1 MDKKSTGPYQHYERP
16 TKKRGSQDRQPRGSA
31 RWIAVIVILAVI
43 LIALIPAVHRLASNH
58 SQKAEEVQTL
68 KKVSSSSAKS
78 SKEKKT
84 SSSSAKKSSSQSS
97 SSSSSSSSKET
108 TPKTYTVQTGD
119 TLTSI
124 AEQYGMTVD
133 QLARLNNLEDSSNVN
148 IGQTLKL
155 K

>member
-16 TKKRGSQDRQPRGSA
+16 TEKRSTQDNPHDGSA

-43 LIALIPAVHRLASNH
+43 LIALIPAVHRLASHH
-58 SQKAEEVQTL
+58 SEKAEEVQTV
-68 KKVSSSSAKS
+68 KKVSSSSSKS
-78 SKEKKT
+78 SKAKKT
-84 SSSSAKKSSSQSS
+84 SSSSSSKKSSIQSS
-97 SSSSSSSSKET
+97 SSSSK
-108 TPKTYTVQTGD
+108 KIVHKFYTVQTGD

-124 AEQYGMTVD
+124 AEDKGMTVD
-133 QLARLNNLEDSSNVN
+133 QLARLNDLKDTSDVN

>member
-16 TKKRGSQDRQPRGSA
+16 TEKRSTQDNPHDGSA

-43 LIALIPAVHRLASNH
+43 LSALIPAVHRLASHH
-58 SQKAEEVQTL
+58 SEKAEEVQTV
-68 KKVSSSSAKS
+68 KKVSSSSSKS
-78 SKEKKT
+78 SKAKKT
-84 SSSSAKKSSSQSS
+84 SSSSSSKKSSVQSS
-97 SSSSSSSSKET
+97 SSSSK
-108 TPKTYTVQTGD
+108 KIVHKFYTVQTGD

-124 AEQYGMTVD
+124 AEDNGMTVD
-133 QLARLNNLEDSSNVN
+133 QLARLNDLKDNSDVN

>member
-16 TKKRGSQDRQPRGSA
+16 TEKRSTQDNPHDGSA

-43 LIALIPAVHRLASNH
+43 LIALIPAVHRLASHH
-58 SQKAEEVQTL
+58 SEKAEEVQTV
-68 KKVSSSSAKS
+68 KKVSSSSSKS
-78 SKEKKT
+78 SKAKKT
-84 SSSSAKKSSSQSS
+84 SSSSSSKKSSVQSS
-97 SSSSSSSSKET
+97 SSSSK
-108 TPKTYTVQTGD
+108 KIAHKFYTVQTGD

-124 AEQYGMTVD
+124 AEDNGMTVD
-133 QLARLNNLEDSSNVN
+133 QLARLNDLKDTSDVN

>member
-16 TKKRGSQDRQPRGSA
+16 TEKRSTQDNPHDGSA

-43 LIALIPAVHRLASNH
+43 LIALIPAVHRLASHH
-58 SQKAEEVQTL
+58 SEKAEEVQTV
-68 KKVSSSSAKS
+68 KKVSSSSSKS
-78 SKEKKT
+78 SKAKKT
-84 SSSSAKKSSSQSS
+84 SSSSSSKKSSVQSS
-97 SSSSSSSSKET
+97 SSSSK
-108 TPKTYTVQTGD
+108 KIVHKFYTVQTGD

-124 AEQYGMTVD
+124 AEDNGMTVD
-133 QLARLNNLEDSSNVN
+133 QLARLNDLKDNSDVN

>member
-16 TKKRGSQDRQPRGSA
+16 TEKRSTQDNPHDGSA

-43 LIALIPAVHRLASNH
+43 LIALIPAVHRLASHH
-58 SQKAEEVQTL
+58 SEKAEEVQTV
-68 KKVSSSSAKS
+68 KKVSSSASKS
-78 SKEKKT
+78 SKAKKT
-84 SSSSAKKSSSQSS
+84 SSSSSSKKSSIQSS
-97 SSSSSSSSKET
+97 SSSSK
-108 TPKTYTVQTGD
+108 KIVHKFYTVQTGD

-124 AEQYGMTVD
+124 AEDNGMTVD
-133 QLARLNNLEDSSNVN
+133 QLARLNDLKDTSDVN

>member
-97 SSSSSSSSKET
+97 SSSSSSKET

>member
-16 TKKRGSQDRQPRGSA
+16 TEKRSTQDNPHDGSA

-43 LIALIPAVHRLASNH
+43 LIALIPIPAVHRLASHH
-58 SQKAEEVQTL
+58 SEKAEEVQTV
-68 KKVSSSSAKS
+68 KKVSSSSSKS
-78 SKEKKT
+78 SKAKKT
-84 SSSSAKKSSSQSS
+84 SSSSSSKKSSIQSS
-97 SSSSSSSSKET
+97 SSSSK
-108 TPKTYTVQTGD
+108 KIVHKFYTVQTGD

-124 AEQYGMTVD
+124 AEDNGMTVD
-133 QLARLNNLEDSSNVN
+133 QLARLNDLKDTSDVN

>member
-16 TKKRGSQDRQPRGSA
+16 TEKRSTQDNPHDGSA

-43 LIALIPAVHRLASNH
+43 LIALITAVHRLASHH
-58 SQKAEEVQTL
+58 SEKAEEVQTV
-68 KKVSSSSAKS
+68 KKVSSSSSKS
-78 SKEKKT
+78 SKAKKT
-84 SSSSAKKSSSQSS
+84 SSSSSSKKSSIQSS
-97 SSSSSSSSKET
+97 SSSSK
-108 TPKTYTVQTGD
+108 KIVHKFYTVQTGD

-124 AEQYGMTVD
+124 AEDNGMTVD
-133 QLARLNNLEDSSNVN
+133 QLARLNDLKDTSDVN

>member
-16 TKKRGSQDRQPRGSA
+16 TKKRSSQDKQPRGSA
-31 RWIAVIVILAVI
+31 HWIAVIVILAVI

-68 KKVSSSSAKS
+68 KKFSSSSAKS

-84 SSSSAKKSSSQSS
+84 PSSSAKKSSSQ